1 MTAQDLDAC
10 FRFVSQATEP
20 MLCTLDM
27 LDYPWLPGVKKQ
39 GSKTLAVAALR
50 EAVQTCSSRKIRL
63 KRLAFL
69 YCWLSPLN
77 LLPVWTLLRFTVS
90 IAKAGGYKEIE
101 LVQHM
106 ASALRV
112 LGHRTTFMV
121 TDALTTVQGC
131 ILVEDPEP
139 GAPAHVICVCFWR
152 RLPYMAVYAPNEKVH
167 SDLSVLLAAV
177 LDCDPMRQVR
187 GIYDDLNSAETKAL
201 YDAMHFSYGSKPVER
216 SLRDMT

>member
-27 LDYPWLPGVKKQ
+27 LDYPWLPG
-39 GSKTLAVAALR
+39 
-50 EAVQTCSSRKIRL
+50 
-63 KRLAFL
+63 
-69 YCWLSPLN
+69 P
-77 LLPVWTLLRFTVS
+77 
-90 IAKAGGYKEIE
+90 GGYKEIE

-139 GAPAHVICVCFWR
+139 GAPVHVICVCFWR
-152 RLPYMAVYAPNEKVH
+152 RLPYMAVYAPNEKIH
-167 SDLSVLLAAV
+167 SDLSILLAAV